1 MFTVVGYLKGFIKL
15 HSVCSQRILFKG
27 KKCGSIKTKREACM
41 RGLRDNQYQGN
52 LGLLLSHIKDY
63 VLMNYAR
70 NKDIWKTKIISI

>member
-1 MFTVVGYLKGFIKL
+1 MWFNKDKKGSL
-15 HSVCSQRILFKG
+15 HERPE
-27 KKCGSIKTKREACM
+27 R
-41 RGLRDNQYQGN
+41 QGN